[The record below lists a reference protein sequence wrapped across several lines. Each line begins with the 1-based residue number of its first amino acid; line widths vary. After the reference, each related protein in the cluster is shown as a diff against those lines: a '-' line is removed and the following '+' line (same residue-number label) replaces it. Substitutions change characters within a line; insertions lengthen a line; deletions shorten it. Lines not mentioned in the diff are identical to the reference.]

1 MNSTKN
7 QNHEVAEIE
16 ITYRSNV
23 KPSDRIKVNRS
34 QDCYLLLRD
43 LFGNKIEIYEQFY
56 ILLLNRANRILGFV
70 KISEGGVSGT
80 VVDPK
85 KIFQIALKANASGII
100 LAHNHPSGN
109 IQPSASDE
117 AITAKIVAA
126 GKFLEI
132 SVLDHLVITNECYFS
147 FSDEGRL

>member
-1 MNSTKN
+1 
-7 QNHEVAEIE
+7 V
-16 ITYRSNV
+16 
-23 KPSDRIKVNRS
+23 
-34 QDCYLLLRD
+34 
-43 LFGNKIEIYEQFY
+43 
-56 ILLLNRANRILGFV
+56 LLLNRANRVLGFV

-109 IQPSASDE
+109 TTPSASDE
-117 AITAKIVAA
+117 SITAKIVAA

-132 SVLDHLVITNECYFS
+132 SVLDHLIITSEQYFS

>member
-1 MNSTKN
+1 MDTN
-7 QNHEVAEIE
+7 QLSKQRVAEVE
-16 ITYRSNV
+16 VTYKSNV
-23 KPSDRIKVNRS
+23 KPSDRIKISRS
-34 QDCYLLLRD
+34 QDCILLLRD
-43 LFGNKIEIYEQFY
+43 LFGSKIEIYEQFY
-56 ILLLNRANRILGFV
+56 VLLLNRANRVLGFV

-109 IQPSASDE
+109 TTPSASDE

-132 SVLDHLVITNECYFS
+132 LVLDHLIITSDQYFS
-147 FSDEGRL
+147 FSDNCRL

>member
-1 MNSTKN
+1 MSTTKN
-7 QNHEVAEIE
+7 QNHEVAEIG
-16 ITYRSNV
+16 ITYRSKV
-23 KPSDRIKVNRS
+23 KSSDRLKISRS
-34 QDCYLLLRD
+34 QDCYLLLKD
-43 LFGNKIEIYEQFY
+43 LFGSKIEIYEQFY
-56 ILLLNRANRILGFV
+56 ILLLNRANRVLGFV

-109 IQPSASDE
+109 TTPSASDE
-117 AITAKIVAA
+117 AMTGKIVAA

-132 SVLDHLVITNECYFS
+132 SVLDHLIITSDQYFS
-147 FSDEGRL
+147 FSNEGRL

>member
-1 MNSTKN
+1 MNVN
-7 QNHEVAEIE
+7 QLSKQRVAEVE
-16 ITYRSNV
+16 ITYRSKV
-23 KPSDRIKVNRS
+23 KPSDRLKISRS
-34 QDCYLLLRD
+34 QDCYLLLWD
-43 LFGNKIEIYEQFY
+43 LFGSKIECYEQFY
-56 ILLLNRANRILGFV
+56 ILLLNLANRVLGFV

-85 KIFQIALKANASGII
+85 KIFQIALKSNASGII

-109 IQPSASDE
+109 TTPSASDE
-117 AITAKIVAA
+117 AMTAKIVAA

-132 SVLDHLVITNECYFS
+132 LVLDHLIITSDQYFS